1 MRITTLLA
9 TAALAIAVVVL
20 GDLVLRQGVEIA
32 LGESAPAAV
41 TAVPAVPGPQRPVGE
56 LPPAPPEVAPPPD
69 RKRPPPA
76 ATAPE
81 PPRTATVAAPPTAPP
96 AVLEGAFRPG
106 ATGEKAAGRALARPL
121 AGELKLEKLAVTAG
135 RDLEVWLVAVDRLG
149 DGADFTDT
157 KHVSLGKLKKNEGDQ
172 SYRLPLEI
180 DLSVYRAVVVWSRHE
195 RSARAGAIL
204 VPQVQ
209 QKPTR
214 TKTTR
219 NR

>member
-1 MRITTLLA
+1 MRADKSLA
-9 TAALAIAVVVL
+9 TVALTAAAVVL
-20 GDLVLRQGVEIA
+20 GALALRPAVA
-32 LGESAPAAV
+32 LAETTPAGA
-41 TAVPAVPGPQRPVGE
+41 AAVPGPQRPVGE
-56 LPPAPPEVAPPPD
+56 LPPIPSEPVQAVDRKAPRPVVAAPEPQRAATVAPPPL
-69 RKRPPPA
+69 
-76 ATAPE
+76 
-81 PPRTATVAAPPTAPP
+81 APP

-106 ATGEKAAGRALARPL
+106 ATGEKAAGRALARPF
-121 AGELKLEKLAVTAG
+121 AGELRLEKLAVTPG

-149 DGADFTDT
+149 DGDDFTDT
-157 KHVSLGKLKKNEGDQ
+157 KHVSLGKLKKTEGDQ

-209 QKPTR
+209 QKPAR